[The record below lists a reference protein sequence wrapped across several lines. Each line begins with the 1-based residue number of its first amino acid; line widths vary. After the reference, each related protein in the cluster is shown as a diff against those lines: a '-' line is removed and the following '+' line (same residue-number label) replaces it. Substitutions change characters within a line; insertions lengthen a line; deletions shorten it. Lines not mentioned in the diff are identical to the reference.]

1 MEKGF
6 YSAIATLIGGIVGAG
21 LFGIPYVFAKA
32 GFLTAMISFLIISI
46 VVLFL
51 HLAVGEIV
59 LRTKEKH
66 QLVGYANKYL
76 GKCGKYFMLF
86 VFLFIL
92 YGSLIIYSI
101 GAGQALNAIYQYN
114 LTSYIIIFYFIL
126 SIILFFGLKI
136 FEGSELILNIVKMVI
151 LAAIFLWMIKTVELN
166 YDNLSMAVNPR
177 LILLPF
183 GALIF
188 AFLGAAI
195 IPEMSKE
202 LGKNKD
208 KLLATIILGTIIPLI
223 FYFIFAFLTV
233 SALGENTTEIATIG
247 LGKLGYSA
255 NILLNV
261 FVLFA
266 MTTGFISWG
275 FVLKEMYID
284 DYKLN
289 NLLSWLLTIT
299 VPMIFILLGTRSFI
313 KSISIVGS
321 VAGSLEI
328 IMVMLILW
336 QAKKY
341 GDRKPEYSMSKNVLL
356 FLLII
361 LITIISL
368 VSTFI

>member
-32 GFLTAMISFLIISI
+32 GFLTATISFLIISI

-114 LTSYIIIFYFIL
+114 LTSDIIIFYFIL

-151 LAAIFLWMIKTVELN
+151 LAAIFLWMIKTVE
-166 YDNLSMAVNPR
+166 
-177 LILLPF
+177 
-183 GALIF
+183 
-188 AFLGAAI
+188 
-195 IPEMSKE
+195 
-202 LGKNKD
+202 
-208 KLLATIILGTIIPLI
+208 
-223 FYFIFAFLTV
+223 
-233 SALGENTTEIATIG
+233 
-247 LGKLGYSA
+247 
-255 NILLNV
+255 
-261 FVLFA
+261 
-266 MTTGFISWG
+266 
-275 FVLKEMYID
+275 
-284 DYKLN
+284 
-289 NLLSWLLTIT
+289 
-299 VPMIFILLGTRSFI
+299 
-313 KSISIVGS
+313 
-321 VAGSLEI
+321 
-328 IMVMLILW
+328 
-336 QAKKY
+336 
-341 GDRKPEYSMSKNVLL
+341 
-356 FLLII
+356 
-361 LITIISL
+361 
-368 VSTFI
+368 